1 MKFSLLIN
9 IKMPTIVRSF
19 IFIKRKNSCS
29 VTFSKKEM
37 QLSIISDLSAG
48 QIMCSAELSMKNV
61 LYLGACFIPWAL
73 GEYWHI
79 R

>member
-29 VTFSKKEM
+29 VIFSKKEM
-37 QLSIISDLSAG
+37 QLSIISGLSAG
-48 QIMCSAELSMKNV
+48 QIMCSAELSMKKV
-61 LYLGACFIPWAL
+61 LYLEACF
-73 GEYWHI
+73 
-79 R
+79 